1 MAYKE
6 CRLQPSENGLGE
18 YQPGESDG
26 ETWDNEG
33 DLVDAMRGGV
43 APADLYELGVD
54 ELPEGIED
62 IRGRIQNEPERV
74 FGWLDEQG
82 GVQYTCIVQV

>member
-6 CRLQPSENGLGE
+6 CRIQPCGSGLGE
-18 YQPGESDG
+18 YQAGESNG
-26 ETWDNEG
+26 EAWDDEG
-33 DLVDAMRGGV
+33 DLLDAMRGGV

-54 ELPEGIED
+54 ELPDGLED
-62 IRGRIQNEPERV
+62 IRGRIQNEPARV

-82 GVQYTCIVQV
+82 GAQYACIVQV

>member
-6 CRLQPSENGLGE
+6 CRIQPCAGGSGG
-18 YQPGESDG
+18 YQPDG
-26 ETWDNEG
+26 PDAQAWDDEG
-33 DLVDAMRGGV
+33 DLLDALRYDV

-54 ELPEGIED
+54 ELPDGIED
-62 IRGRIQNEPERV
+62 IRGRIQNEPARV

-82 GVQYTCIVQV
+82 IAQYACIVQL

>member
-6 CRLQPSENGLGE
+6 CRIQRCESGLGE
-18 YQPGESDG
+18 YQADESNGEA
-26 ETWDNEG
+26 WDDEG
-33 DLVDAMRGGV
+33 DLLEAMRNGV

-62 IRGRIQNEPERV
+62 IRGLIQNEPARV

-82 GVQYTCIVQV
+82 DAHYAGIVQV